1 MEYLLMYKDI
11 KVFRFDV
18 MTQEIELL
26 NEEYIPISIRRQDGC
41 YSFDSVRKFCS
52 LRVLSMNRV
61 YCKEILASC
70 GVDDQSDVSISIIS
84 RALSFRDNYWIKSV
98 TSQESWGSVN
108 LYANRFSAQVAQV
121 ALTGVVD
128 TVELGDQL
136 YTGELCNKGTKP
148 KCYLH
153 RNQEILLCKE
163 ETVEEIRSEIVS
175 AVIASVLGLKNPTR
189 YWYERIYERDCSV
202 CKILTSE
209 NSELVHYRDI
219 MSYHNEV
226 TMSYKSSSYQFLMSL
241 DAEQFILMQIM
252 DYITLNIDR
261 NRDNFGVEMCNNEI
275 VGLYPVYDHDSCF
288 KGKGTNGIY
297 FPTGI
302 TFHKTIQYLKS
313 LQEYD
318 VVKKKVSKAV
328 AYFNTNAFKDIFLK
342 MKSVRVYELMLKRLK
357 ILY

>member
-11 KVFRFDV
+11 QVFRFD
-18 MTQEIELL
+18 MKTREIELL
-26 NEEYIPISIRRQDGC
+26 NENYIPICIRRQDGR
-41 YSFDSVRKFCS
+41 YTFDSVRKFCS

-61 YCKEILASC
+61 YCKEILTSC
-70 GVDDQSDVSISIIS
+70 GVDDQSDVNISIIS
-84 RALSFRDNYWIKSV
+84 RALSYRDNYWIKSV
-98 TSQESWGSVN
+98 ISQESWDSVN

-128 TVELGDQL
+128 TIELGDKL

-153 RNQEILLCKE
+153 RDQQILLF
-163 ETVEEIRSEIVS
+163 
-175 AVIASVLGLKNPTR
+175 AVIASVLGLKSPTR

-226 TMSYKSSSYQFLMSL
+226 TMSYKSSSYQFLMAL

-302 TFHKTIQYLKS
+302 TFHQTIQYLKS
-313 LQEYD
+313 LHEYD
-318 VVKKKVSKAV
+318 LVKKKVSKAI
-328 AYFNTNAFKDIFLK
+328 AYFSTGAFQDIFLK
-342 MKSVRVYELMLKRLK
+342 MKSSETYKLMIKRLK

>member
-11 KVFRFDV
+11 KVFRFDIK
-18 MTQEIELL
+18 TYEIELL
-26 NEEYIPISIRRQDGC
+26 NKDYIPICIRRKDGR
-41 YSFDSVRKFCS
+41 YTFDSVRKFCS

-61 YCKEILASC
+61 YCKEILTSC
-70 GVDDQSDVSISIIS
+70 GVEDQSDVNISIMS
-84 RALSFRDNYWIKSV
+84 RALSFRDNYWIKSCA
-98 TSQESWGSVN
+98 SKENWDSVN

-128 TVELGDQL
+128 TIELGDKL

-153 RNQEILLCKE
+153 RNQEILLFKV
-163 ETVEEIRSEIVS
+163 ETVDEIKSEIVS
-175 AVIASVLGLKNPTR
+175 AVIASVLGLKSPTR
-189 YWYERIYERDCSV
+189 YWYERIFERDCSV

-209 NSELVHYRDI
+209 SSELVHYRDI

-226 TMSYKSSSYQFLMSL
+226 TMSYKSSSYHFLMSL
-241 DAEQFILMQIM
+241 DAEQFLLMQIM

-318 VVKKKVSKAV
+318 LIKKKVSIAV
-328 AYFNTNAFKDIFLK
+328 AYFNSNEFKNIFIK
-342 MKSVRVYELMLKRLK
+342 MKSADAYELMLRRLRL
-357 ILY
+357 LY